1 MHATD
6 AARPLSQAAVRYV
19 IDHKTSTFTVRA
31 FSEGLLAV
39 FGHNPRIA
47 IREFEGEVQFTPGSA
62 MLQDVSMQLRI
73 RAGSLEVTDDVSDK
87 DRREMQRQMY
97 EEVLETDRYPEI
109 LYECSSVSA
118 NGSSDGRY
126 WATLNGELTLHG
138 VTHAMPLPARVV
150 VNGNSLRATGE
161 FSVRQS
167 DYDIALVS
175 VAAGAVRIKDELK
188 FSFDIVARKQG

>member
-1 MHATD
+1 MHANP
-6 AARPLSQAAVRYV
+6 ARPPPEAAVRYV
-19 IDHKTSTFTVRA
+19 IDVKASTFTVRA

-47 IREFEGEVQFTPGSA
+47 IRDFQGEAQFTPGTA
-62 MLQDVSMQLRI
+62 TLQDASLHMRI
-73 RAGSLEVTDDVSDK
+73 RASSLEVTDDVSDK

-118 NGSSDGRY
+118 TGSNDGRY

-138 VTHAMPLPARVV
+138 ITQPLPISARVV
-150 VNGNSLRATGE
+150 VNGDSLRATGE

-188 FSFDIVARKQG
+188 ISFDIVARKQG